1 MNKIFFHFN
10 QCGFRKSDSCAN
22 QIVSMVHD
30 IAQKIK
36 FSIKNLFSI
45 TQFPADLITFTEE
58 ILNEKLYFLCNMK
71 RSIPFLEGR
80 SELFYISEAFDRVWS
95 EGSMYKL
102 KTTDISGHSL
112 KL

>member
-1 MNKIFFHFN
+1 
-10 QCGFRKSDSCAN
+10 
-22 QIVSMVHD
+22 MVHD

-45 TQFPADLITFTEE
+45 TQFPTDLITFTEE
-58 ILNEKLYFLCNMK
+58 ILNGKLRFLCSMK
-71 RSIPFLEGR
+71 RSIPFLEAR
-80 SELFYISEAFDRVWS
+80 CELFYISEAFDRVWS

-102 KTTDISGHSL
+102 KTTDISRHSL